1 MNHVGNKRKKQ
12 IGEQVEKDI
21 TAFEKELLEKIINTC
36 ERDPNI
42 MEVMDGNSQV
52 LGPDS
57 VLGLDSLD
65 AVEIVSLIQAD
76 YGVRITSKETSVEVL
91 SSLRSIASYINDNK

>member
-1 MNHVGNKRKKQ
+1 MQKN
-12 IGEQVEKDI
+12 I
-21 TAFEKELLEKIINTC
+21 TEFEKELLLKIIKIC
-36 ERDPNI
+36 ERDESL
-42 MEVMDGNSQV
+42 MESMDGTATI

-57 VLGLDSLD
+57 ALGLDSLD

-91 SSLRSIASYINDNK
+91 SSLRSIAEYINNNR